1 MIQGLKKA
9 TAYLYLF
16 IIVIFLYA
24 PIITLIVLSFN
35 RSRSMAVWL
44 GFSLDWYKR
53 MMADPMIIEA
63 IGNTFL
69 IAFLS
74 ALIATVIGTLGAI
87 GVAGMKKSSRTA
99 IMTFNNI
106 PLLNADIVI
115 GISLMLTYLIFGISL
130 SRGTVLLSHITFSLP
145 YVILSVMP
153 KLKQT
158 ARMNYEA
165 ALDLGAT
172 PIYAF
177 MKVVFPDILPGII
190 SGFLLAFTM
199 SVDDFVVTHFTR
211 GAGINTISTLIYSQ
225 AKVGIKPTLFA
236 LSTIIFVVVL
246 IVLLASN
253 LITNRKAMAIQREVL

>member
-1 MIQGLKKA
+1 MIQGIKKTA
-9 TAYLYLF
+9 AYLYLL
-16 IIVIFLYA
+16 IIVVFLYA

-44 GFSLDWYKR
+44 GFSFDWYKR
-53 MMADPMIIEA
+53 MAADPMIIEA
-63 IGNTFL
+63 IWNTFF
-69 IAFLS
+69 IALAS
-74 ALIATVIGTLGAI
+74 AFIATIIGTLGAI
-87 GVAGMKKSSRTA
+87 GVAGMRKSTRTA

-115 GISLMLTYLIFGISL
+115 GISLMITYLIFGISL

-177 MKVVFPDILPGII
+177 VKVVLPDVLPGII

-211 GAGINTISTLIYSQ
+211 NRGDGFS
-225 AKVGIKPTLFA
+225 
-236 LSTIIFVVVL
+236 
-246 IVLLASN
+246 VLLRRLHRSP
-253 LITNRKAMAIQREVL
+253 LDS